1 MLQVITEKWS
11 RSGTL
16 VWHEERQRPALKV
29 PTWFTAVHIA
39 PELQTTQNSQ
49 NQLIHVKTPDKFE
62 ASHAC
67 GMDAG
72 RYTIQGEEQVIPHS
86 WGFCRFCHGHEYVKF
101 HILPMSAANCVTEH

>member
-1 MLQVITEKWS
+1 MWGQPNPREIREEGEREGEGGDCFLLQVITEKWS

-16 VWHEERQRPALKV
+16 VWHEEHQRPALKV

-39 PELQTTQNSQ
+39 TELQTTQNSQ

-72 RYTIQGEEQVIPHS
+72 RYTI
-86 WGFCRFCHGHEYVKF
+86 
-101 HILPMSAANCVTEH
+101 